1 MITPLIN
8 KLNKVRKSF
17 GKNALILDTNSESDI
32 KKVAQVIKK
41 GGIVAFPFNGIYGLF
56 GDADNSR
63 AANKIIIA
71 KNRPKDKKL
80 ILVSLPEYIHEHID
94 LNKLQ
99 YEREK
104 LINLWKNIHA
114 LGVIL
119 PAAKTAPKHLVI
131 NEEIDTILTIW
142 TEYAPIRKLVEEF
155 RLLGGRALVGT
166 SANKNGQ
173 PTHYA
178 IETLT
183 KDFQKEVNV
192 IVSDN
197 FDDLPAIRRK
207 STTVIDLTNG
217 SPVLHR
223 LGNVE
228 EKELKKAL
236 QKNGFPKL
244 QVLRDVIF
252 VRPRD

>member
-1 MITPLIN
+1 MIIPLIN
-8 KLNKVRKSF
+8 ELSKVKRSFAKSAPILN
-17 GKNALILDTNSESDI
+17 AHQETDI
-32 KKVAQVIKK
+32 KEVAAIIKK

-56 GDADNSR
+56 GDADNAR
-63 AANKIIIA
+63 AAQKIIVA

-80 ILVSLPEYIHEHID
+80 ILVSPPEYIHEHVD
-94 LNKLQ
+94 LNKFHHKK
-99 YEREK
+99 EN
-104 LINLWKNIHA
+104 LISLWKNIHA
-114 LGVIL
+114 LGIIL

-142 TEYAPIRKLVEEF
+142 TEYMPIRQLVEEF
-155 RLLGGRALVGT
+155 RSLGGRALVGT

-178 IETLT
+178 VESLT
-183 KDFQKEVNV
+183 KDFQKEVNI

-197 FDDLPAIRRK
+197 FDHLPVIRRK

-236 QKNGFPKL
+236 KVNGFPKL